1 MLTILL
7 CEDEIKI
14 YQILQ
19 KILLNAG
26 YQVIV
31 ADDGEK
37 ALSQFYQR
45 KIDLVVLDWMLPKL
59 SGIEVA
65 KKMKTERNV
74 PIIMLTAKNLP
85 EDEITALLSGVDDYL
100 AKPFHAQLLLTRIA
114 KLLGVIN
121 QVINERLL
129 LLPKAKGVLVDGTKL
144 SLTRKE
150 YELLYYFYQNRGQ
163 VVTREQLLLSVWGMD
178 TDKDERTVDSFVR
191 LLREKLGKEFIKT
204 VYGMGYQF
212 EIPKE

>member
-121 QVINERLL
+121 QVVNERLL

>member
-1 MLTILL
+1 
-7 CEDEIKI
+7 
-14 YQILQ
+14 
-19 KILLNAG
+19 
-26 YQVIV
+26 
-31 ADDGEK
+31 
-37 ALSQFYQR
+37 
-45 KIDLVVLDWMLPKL
+45 
-59 SGIEVA
+59 
-65 KKMKTERNV
+65 
-74 PIIMLTAKNLP
+74 
-85 EDEITALLSGVDDYL
+85 
-100 AKPFHAQLLLTRIA
+100 
-114 KLLGVIN
+114 
-121 QVINERLL
+121 
-129 LLPKAKGVLVDGTKL
+129 LVDGTKL